1 MQVEFDDEGLLVDR
15 LLPPLVRC
23 CTRTSAELLGVIKLP
38 CVVLLVIL
46 GQVDTLWTTQIKSN
60 FTDKVNFDRLR
71 KLG

>member
-1 MQVEFDDEGLLVDR
+1 MVQVEFDDEGLLVDR

-46 GQVDTLWTTQIKSN
+46 GQVSRTLYGQQRDNTTVQNKTNKI
-60 FTDKVNFDRLR
+60 
-71 KLG
+71 